1 VTIATYPQHRDE
13 GISRYVAADGAH
25 QPLDLILAR
34 NLMSV
39 LETPSFMVD
48 NEGVLVFYNEA
59 AGALLGKR
67 FEETGRLSREQ
78 WNEIGPVDL
87 EGNPISSGDLPLTVA
102 LREGRPSHGR
112 FNICTDESTVVEVET
127 SAVPLISGGN
137 FHGAMVVFW
146 PVRK

>member
-1 VTIATYPQHRDE
+1 
-13 GISRYVAADGAH
+13 
-25 QPLDLILAR
+25 
-34 NLMSV
+34 MSV

-48 NEGVLVFYNEA
+48 TDRVLVFYNEA

-67 FEETGRLSREQ
+67 FEETGRLTREQ
-78 WNEIGPVDL
+78 WNEIGPVDWD
-87 EGNPISSGDLPLTVA
+87 GNPIEGGDLPLTVA
-102 LREGRPSHGR
+102 LREGKPAHGR
-112 FNICTDESTVVEVET
+112 FCICTDERNVIEVET

>member
-1 VTIATYPQHRDE
+1 M
-13 GISRYVAADGAH
+13 ADQ

-48 NEGVLVFYNEA
+48 TDGVLVFYNEA

-67 FEETGRLSREQ
+67 FEETGRLTREQ
-78 WNEIGPVDL
+78 WNEIGPVDSQ
-87 EGNPISSGDLPLTVA
+87 GNPIASGDLPLTVA
-102 LREGRPSHGR
+102 MREGRPSHGR
-112 FNICTDESTVVEVET
+112 FNICTDERTIVEVET
-127 SAVPLISGGN
+127 SAVPLISGGV

-146 PVRK
+146 PVAK

>member
-1 VTIATYPQHRDE
+1 MREYPVHTVATD
-13 GISRYVAADGAH
+13 H

-48 NEGVLVFYNEA
+48 TDGVLVFYNDA

-67 FEETGRLSREQ
+67 FEETGRLTREQ
-78 WNEIGPVDL
+78 WNEIGPVDAA
-87 EGNPISSGDLPLTVA
+87 GNPIPSGDMPLTVA
-102 LREGRPSHGR
+102 LREGKPSHGR
-112 FNICTDESTVVEVET
+112 FNICTDERNIVEVET
-127 SAVPLISGGN
+127 SAVPLISGGD

-146 PVRK
+146 PVHP

>member
-87 EGNPISSGDLPLTVA
+87 DGNPISSGDLPLTVA

-127 SAVPLISGGN
+127 SAFPLISGGN

-146 PVRK
+146 PVRR